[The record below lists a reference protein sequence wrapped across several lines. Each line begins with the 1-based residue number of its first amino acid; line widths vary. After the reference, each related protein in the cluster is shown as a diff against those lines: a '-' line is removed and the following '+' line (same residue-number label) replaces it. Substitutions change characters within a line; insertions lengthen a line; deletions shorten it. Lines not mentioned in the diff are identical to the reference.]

1 MVEETGKPETDE
13 QRRDREASEYWARV
27 SAKGDDGSDGPEQ
40 NRQQARQTEMTENAP
55 PLPGINPNEIDPLV
69 IITAG
74 LRANAEAVKEGT
86 AEAKAT
92 RREVAASGRRTEQQ
106 LETLKKYVL
115 ENTTA
120 IGMFTP
126 QRANARQCRDRQILV
141 GAGGFLAGMTILEAG
156 QLLWFHFF
164 G

>member
-13 QRRDREASEYWARV
+13 QRRDREASEYWAKV
-27 SAKGDDGSDGPEQ
+27 AAKGGGGSDDPEQ
-40 NRQQARQTEMTENAP
+40 NRKQTRQTEMTENAP
-55 PLPGINPNEIDPLV
+55 FPGVDPNETDPLV

-92 RREVAASGRRTEQQ
+92 RREVAASDRRTEQQ

-120 IGMFTP
+120 IGMFTRSE
-126 QRANARQCRDRQILV
+126 QMLANAEIAKYWWGV
-141 GAGGFLAGMTILEAG
+141 GGFVAGLVVLEAG
-156 QLLWFHFF
+156 QLLWLHFF

>member
-1 MVEETGKPETDE
+1 MVEEAGKPETEE
-13 QRRDREASEYWARV
+13 QRLNREASEYWARV
-27 SAKGDDGSDGPEQ
+27 AAKGGGGSDDPEQ
-40 NRQQARQTEMTENAP
+40 KRRQTRQTEMTENAP
-55 PLPGINPNEIDPLV
+55 FPGIDRNETDPLV

-92 RREVAASGRRTEQQ
+92 RREVAAGDRQIGQQ

-120 IGMFTP
+120 IGTFTARE
-126 QRANARQCRDRQILV
+126 QMIANAETAKYWWGV
-141 GAGGFLAGMTILEAG
+141 GGFVAGLVVLEAG
-156 QLLWFHFF
+156 QLLWLHFF

>member
-13 QRRDREASEYWARV
+13 QRRDREASEYWAKV
-27 SAKGDDGSDGPEQ
+27 AAKGGGGSDGLEQ
-40 NRQQARQTEMTENAP
+40 YERQPRRTEMTENTP
-55 PLPGINPNEIDPLV
+55 FSGVDPNETDPLV

-92 RREVAASGRRTEQQ
+92 RREVAASDRRVEQQ

-115 ENTTA
+115 DNTTA
-120 IGMFTP
+120 IGMFTRSE
-126 QRANARQCRDRQILV
+126 QMLANAEIARYWWGV
-141 GAGGFLAGMTILEAG
+141 GGFVAGLVVLETG
-156 QLLWFHFF
+156 QLLWLHFF

>member
-27 SAKGDDGSDGPEQ
+27 AAKGGGGSDEPEQ
-40 NRQQARQTEMTENAP
+40 NRPQARQSEMTEQP
-55 PLPGINPNEIDPLV
+55 PPPGVDPNETDPLV

-92 RREVAASGRRTEQQ
+92 RREVAASDRRTEQQ

-115 ENTTA
+115 DNTTA
-120 IGMFTP
+120 IGMFTRSE
-126 QRANARQCRDRQILV
+126 QLLANAEIAKYWWGV
-141 GAGGFLAGMTILEAG
+141 GGFVAGLVVLEAG
-156 QLLWFHFF
+156 QLLWLHFF

>member
-1 MVEETGKPETDE
+1 MTAAVNIVPITAFNSGLIPL
-13 QRRDREASEYWARV
+13 RSEAINEGYHF
-27 SAKGDDGSDGPEQ
+27 
-40 NRQQARQTEMTENAP
+40 
-55 PLPGINPNEIDPLV
+55 PGVDPNETDPLV

-92 RREVAASGRRTEQQ
+92 RREVAASDRRTEQQ

-115 ENTTA
+115 DNTTA
-120 IGMFTP
+120 IEMFTRSE
-126 QRANARQCRDRQILV
+126 QLLANAEIAKYWWGV
-141 GAGGFLAGMTILEAG
+141 GGFVAGVVVLEAG
-156 QLLWFHFF
+156 QLLWLHFF

>member
-1 MVEETGKPETDE
+1 MVEETGKPKTDE

-27 SAKGDDGSDGPEQ
+27 SAKGGGGSDGPEQ
-40 NRQQARQTEMTENAP
+40 YGRQPRQTEMAESIP
-55 PLPGINPNEIDPLV
+55 SLPGVDPNEIDPLV

-92 RREVAASGRRTEQQ
+92 RREIAASDRRTEQQ

-115 ENTTA
+115 DNTTA
-120 IGMFTP
+120 IGAFTHSE
-126 QRANARQCRDRQILV
+126 QMLANAEIAKYWWGV
-141 GAGGFLAGMTILEAG
+141 GGFVAGLVVLEAG
-156 QLLWFHFF
+156 QLLWLHFF

>member
-13 QRRDREASEYWARV
+13 QRRDREASEYWAQV
-27 SAKGDDGSDGPEQ
+27 SAKGGGGSDGPEQ
-40 NRQQARQTEMTENAP
+40 YGRQARQTEMTEHTP
-55 PLPGINPNEIDPLV
+55 PPGIDPNETDPLV

-92 RREVAASGRRTEQQ
+92 RREVAASDRRTEQQ

-115 ENTTA
+115 DNTTA
-120 IGMFTP
+120 IGTFTRSE
-126 QRANARQCRDRQILV
+126 QMLANAEIAKYWWGV
-141 GAGGFLAGMTILEAG
+141 GGFVAGLVVLEAG
-156 QLLWFHFF
+156 QLLWLHFF